1 MRGMVWWCSFV
12 QKKKNIKMNRTTWF
26 GTLLDILYTGNGGRW
41 CCCYRWQIA
50 IDSCATRGLAFK
62 DQTYALTSYP
72 AANVTAS
79 FASLCL
85 CLVLCGVCRSC
96 TSFPSVLYISSNKSK
111 HLLHF
116 GGVTTRELTYVCD
129 TWKIYFYLKDIDLV
143 QAYVI

>member
-1 MRGMVWWCSFV
+1 MKGKGANAWCDDAVLS
-12 QKKKNIKMNRTTWF
+12 KKKKMNRATLF
-26 GTLLDILYTGNGGRW
+26 GTLLDLLYTGNGVLW

-96 TSFPSVLYISSNKSK
+96 TSFPSVLYISLNKSK

-116 GGVTTRELTYVCD
+116 GGVTTRELTYIQNFP
-129 TWKIYFYLKDIDLV
+129 TWLKVLTL
-143 QAYVI
+143 